1 MNPSVSVIMP
11 SLNVEDYI
19 ADAIHSLQSQDISNW
34 ELIVIDNGSTDHTI
48 DVVRQFQD
56 ERIILIQESRKG
68 ISMARNAGI
77 RVAKGEFLC
86 FLDADDKL
94 PPTSLSSR
102 VNYLSQHPEYSF
114 CDGVVTIS
122 DESYNYVLS
131 TYQPHIEGEVHMEMA
146 LFQPKCFSGVT
157 WMIRRSIMDN
167 LLFPED
173 WQVME
178 DRIFF
183 FQLSE
188 KGKYGHI
195 DQLVYEIRRRH
206 NSSMSATTV
215 MEKHYKRFMKEVQQK
230 VLSAEQQK
238 NEERTFHSIFL
249 KTYLKEL
256 RLFKAA
262 KHAIALLKS

>member
-1 MNPSVSVIMP
+1 M
-11 SLNVEDYI
+11 VECGDYI
-19 ADAIHSLQSQDISNW
+19 AEAIHSLQSQDISNW
-34 ELIVIDNGSTDHTI
+34 ELIVIDNGSTDQTVE
-48 DVVRQFQD
+48 VVLAFQD
-56 ERIILIQESRKG
+56 ERIILIHESRKG

-77 RVAKGEFLC
+77 RIAKGEYLC

-94 PPTSLSSR
+94 PPSSLSSR
-102 VNYLSQHPEYSF
+102 INFLTQHPEYSF

-122 DESYNYVLS
+122 DESYNYVLN
-131 TYQPHIEGEVHMEMA
+131 TYQPHIEGEVHLEMA

-157 WMIRRSIMDN
+157 WMIRRSTMDT
-167 LLFPED
+167 LMFPED
-173 WQVME
+173 WLVME

-206 NSSMSATTV
+206 DSSMSATTV
-215 MEKHYKRFMKEVQQK
+215 METHYKRFMKEVQQK
-230 VLSAEQQK
+230 VLSASQQK
-238 NEERTFHSIFL
+238 KEERIFHLIYL

-256 RLFKAA
+256 RLLKAA
-262 KHAIALLKS
+262 RHALALLMS